1 MKHKTEC
8 PWCKHP
14 MWVALKQDG
23 LIDLNKSFGFTLKA
37 KQRCPECNGM
47 VEVQIHVCAKK

>member
-1 MKHKTEC
+1 VKHKTEC